1 MVSVYVIICKLLA
14 KPECESQGGGELG
27 TSNFCRCFVAGS
39 TGTQLIPVNSS
50 SPRSTL
56 SNMHSITEPESLAW
70 TGFSQVPQSKAVG
83 EPDWVNSGSMSTEP
97 YLLIKDD
104 LAFNVK
110 ATRCSGHNIIHK
122 LYRIWYVGN
131 ERRFQCFNE
140 SQISHIIKER
150 GKYGILPSPLPSK

>member
-1 MVSVYVIICKLLA
+1 MVGVYVIICKLLA

-50 SPRSTL
+50 TPRYIL

-70 TGFSQVPQSKAVG
+70 NGFSQVPQSNAVG

-104 LAFNVK
+104 LAFNVPFNLK
-110 ATRCSGHNIIHK
+110 ATLCSGQ
-122 LYRIWYVGN
+122 RP
-131 ERRFQCFNE
+131 QPT
-140 SQISHIIKER
+140 QISEFFQFFITDICQTSESFAKSVNLR
-150 GKYGILPSPLPSK
+150 